1 MTLIKPKKADV
12 SRAIAKAKGIYAEAN
27 DLQMH
32 FSRKQ
37 NDLKKCIS
45 NVKEETIREAFEKTT
60 IENFANAYPGIK
72 LSTLQRNGIT
82 NVRQLQKRISTAR
95 GIDGIGERTESVI
108 HHSLSNYK
116 NELAKSLSIRFDVER
131 KDPSHTKLLQSV
143 YPIDKE
149 KGISE
154 EAFSISQYF
163 NGYIDD
169 KIRVVNP
176 KWSWPL
182 EWLFKSADKK
192 AVFAINL
199 ELIQSFNQKYEEQT
213 KQLRKELSEIQSF
226 SEEEIWDDF
235 KNNAAR
241 YYAVLEPYFS
251 IGLEKNHPA
260 YSLSAEIIEKIE
272 NTELM
277 LSKLKVKL
285 RGWQDFGAK
294 YAIVQKKVL
303 IGDEMGLGK
312 TIEAIAVMAH
322 LAHGGQNAFIVV
334 CPASIVINWVRE
346 IEKHSELKPF
356 LVHGPSRERAFDQWQ
371 VEGGV
376 AITTYETIQRLK
388 HENLDTIDLL
398 VVDEAHYVKNPD
410 AKRSQTIY
418 SLTERSNNVLYLTGT
433 PLENR
438 LAEMVNLVGKLQP
451 DITKEMENSVQYIG
465 SNTFKEK
472 VAPVYLRRN
481 KEDVLTE
488 LPELTQVEEWLSF
501 GQEEGQIYREAVR
514 NGEFMLMRRAGWQGI
529 TKKKS
534 PKLNRLIEICDE
546 AAANGKKVIV
556 FSFFKSVINTICSE
570 LGDKTLTPITG
581 AVSSAQRQEILDIF
595 KSSEQKHVLVSQI
608 QAGGVGL
615 NIQSASIVIFC
626 EPQIKPT
633 LETQAIARAY
643 RMGQTQKVFVY
654 RLLTENS
661 IDERMMEMLDTK
673 QQVFDDYAK
682 DSYITDHTAAAKDIF
697 EKSMVTKI
705 VDMERER
712 LQVDA
717 V

>member
-1 MTLIKPKKADV
+1 MKV
-12 SRAIAKAKGIYAEAN
+12 S
-27 DLQMH
+27 
-32 FSRKQ
+32 
-37 NDLKKCIS
+37 
-45 NVKEETIREAFEKTT
+45 
-60 IENFANAYPGIK
+60 
-72 LSTLQRNGIT
+72 
-82 NVRQLQKRISTAR
+82 
-95 GIDGIGERTESVI
+95 
-108 HHSLSNYK
+108 
-116 NELAKSLSIRFDVER
+116 
-131 KDPSHTKLLQSV
+131 
-143 YPIDKE
+143 
-149 KGISE
+149 
-154 EAFSISQYF
+154 
-163 NGYIDD
+163 
-169 KIRVVNP
+169 
-176 KWSWPL
+176 
-182 EWLFKSADKK
+182 
-192 AVFAINL
+192 
-199 ELIQSFNQKYEEQT
+199 
-213 KQLRKELSEIQSF
+213 
-226 SEEEIWDDF
+226 
-235 KNNAAR
+235 
-241 YYAVLEPYFS
+241 
-251 IGLEKNHPA
+251 
-260 YSLSAEIIEKIE
+260 
-272 NTELM
+272 
-277 LSKLKVKL
+277 L

-322 LAHGGQNAFIVV
+322 LSHEGRNAFIVV
-334 CPASIVINWVRE
+334 CPASIIINWMRE
-346 IEKHSELKPF
+346 IEKHSQLKPF
-356 LVHGPSRERAFDQWQ
+356 LVHGLGRERSFDQWQ
-371 VEGGV
+371 AEGGV

-388 HENLDTIDLL
+388 HEKLDKIDLL

-418 SLTERSNNVLYLTGT
+418 SLTNRSENVLYLTGT

-451 DITKEMENSVQYIG
+451 DITKEMENSVQYLG

-472 VAPVYLRRN
+472 IAPVYLRRN

-534 PKLNRLIEICDE
+534 PKLNRLIEICEE

-556 FSFFKSVINTICSE
+556 FSFFKSVINTICTE
-570 LGDKTLTPITG
+570 LGEKTLTPITG
-581 AVSSAQRQEILDIF
+581 AVSSAQRQEILDTF

-661 IDERMMEMLDTK
+661 IDERMMEMLDSK

-682 DSYITDHTAAAKDIF
+682 DSYITDHTDAAKDIS
-697 EKSMVTKI
+697 EKSMVKKI

-712 LQVDA
+712 LQVEA